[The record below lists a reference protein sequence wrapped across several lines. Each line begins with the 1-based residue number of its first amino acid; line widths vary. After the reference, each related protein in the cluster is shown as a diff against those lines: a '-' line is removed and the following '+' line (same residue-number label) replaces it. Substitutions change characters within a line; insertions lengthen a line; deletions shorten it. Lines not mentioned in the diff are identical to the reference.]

1 MKFQQLIAGLLGGF
15 SVLLCAQEMPPAS
28 DLIKTA
34 APGTVFTEKSELSFS
49 LRKEGYLPARYTV
62 LDWRGNRVDSG
73 LWSSGELVLRKKL
86 PRGYYNLRLD
96 TPKLK
101 GERSFIIVADP
112 EKRAGVVND
121 FYALDSG
128 QEEYHQ
134 ISRLLPHIHEGHSRK
149 HRLLAGEHIHG
160 LKAQALYGVDHQ
172 PYPLFAAEGPQ
183 GLKVGLVAV

>member
-86 PRGYYNLRLD
+86 PRGYYKLRLD

-128 QEEYHQ
+128 QANNGGDFT
-134 ISRLLPHIHEGHSRK
+134 EGFGGDDPVK
-149 HRLLAGEHIHG
+149 MLADLTVLAGIRH
-160 LKAQALYGVDHQ
+160 VRNR
-172 PYPLFAAEGPQ
+172 
-183 GLKVGLVAV
+183 